1 MSRFD
6 GKVAVIT
13 GAGSGLGREFAQEMA
28 KDGARIV
35 VADINVA
42 GAEETVQLVTG
53 QGGEAV
59 AVEVDVASAASVQAM
74 VQRAVEAFDALDI
87 LINNAG
93 LVGETLPVAEVS
105 EESWDRVMSVDLKGV
120 FLGSKAAIPVM
131 LERGGGVI
139 INIASVS
146 GFLAS
151 ATGVE
156 YTAAKHGVVGL
167 TKQIAYDYGHQGIR
181 AVGVGPGVIETP
193 LTAEWT
199 REGGPFHPLTMEAP
213 AGRYGRPIDIARFI
227 SFLASDEASFMHGH
241 TYPVDGGS
249 IIR

>member
-6 GKVAVIT
+6 GRVAVIT
-13 GAGSGLGREFAQEMA
+13 GAGSGLGREFSLELA

-35 VADINVA
+35 VADVNLP
-42 GAEETVQLVTG
+42 GAEETVVLVSE
-53 QGGEAV
+53 QGGTAV
-59 AVEVDVASAASVQAM
+59 AVHVDVADAASVEAM
-74 VQRAVEAFDALDI
+74 VAHAIDTFGAVDI
-87 LINNAG
+87 LVNNAG
-93 LVGETLPVAEVS
+93 LVGETLPTHEVS
-105 EESWDRVMSVDLKGV
+105 EESWDRVMSVDMKGV
-120 FLGSKAAIPVM
+120 FLGSRAVIPTM
-131 LERGGGVI
+131 LEKGSGVI

-151 ATGVE
+151 ATGIE
-156 YTAAKHGVVGL
+156 YTAAKHGVVGM
-167 TKQIAYDYGHQGIR
+167 TKQLAYEYGHLGIR

-199 REGGPFHPLTMEAP
+199 QEGGPFHELTMAAP
-213 AGRYGRPIDIARFI
+213 AGRYGHPLDIARFI

>member
-1 MSRFD
+1 MQGLE
-6 GKVAVIT
+6 GKVAIIT
-13 GAGSGLGREFAQEMA
+13 GAGSGLGREFAKELA
-28 KDGARIV
+28 GEGVKV
-35 VADINVA
+35 VAADINLP
-42 GAEETVQLVTG
+42 GAEETVSMVSDA
-53 QGGEAV
+53 GGEAI
-59 AVEVDVASAASVQAM
+59 AVETDVSVAASTRAM
-74 VQRAVEAFDALDI
+74 VQSALDRFGTVDI

-93 LVGETLPVAEVS
+93 LVGETVKTAEVS
-105 EESWDRVMSVDLKGV
+105 EESWDRIMAVDLKGV

-156 YTAAKHGVVGL
+156 YTAAKHGVVGI
-167 TKQIAYDYGHQGIR
+167 TKQIAYDYGHDGIR
-181 AVGVGPGVIETP
+181 VVGIGPGVIETP

-199 REGGPFHPLTMEAP
+199 REGGPFHELTMDAP
-213 AGRYGRPIDIARFI
+213 AGRYGRPIDIARVVCFI
-227 SFLASDEASFMHGH
+227 ASDEASFMHGH
-241 TYPVDGGS
+241 TFPIDGGS

>member
-1 MSRFD
+1 MVSD
-6 GKVAVIT
+6 A
-13 GAGSGLGREFAQEMA
+13 
-28 KDGARIV
+28 
-35 VADINVA
+35 
-42 GAEETVQLVTG
+42 
-53 QGGEAV
+53 GGEAI
-59 AVEVDVASAASVQAM
+59 AVETDVSVAASTQAM
-74 VQRAVEAFDALDI
+74 VQSALDRFGTVDI

-93 LVGETLPVAEVS
+93 LVGETVKTAEVS
-105 EESWDRVMSVDLKGV
+105 EESWDRIMAVDLKGV

-156 YTAAKHGVVGL
+156 YTAAKHGVVGI
-167 TKQIAYDYGHQGIR
+167 TKQIAYDYGHDGIR
-181 AVGVGPGVIETP
+181 VVGIGPGVIETP

-199 REGGPFHPLTMEAP
+199 REGGPFHELTMDAP
-213 AGRYGRPIDIARFI
+213 AGRYGRPIDIARVVCFI
-227 SFLASDEASFMHGH
+227 ASDEASFMHGH
-241 TYPVDGGS
+241 TFPIDGGS

>member
-1 MSRFD
+1 MQGLE
-6 GKVAVIT
+6 GKVAIIT
-13 GAGSGLGREFAQEMA
+13 GAGSGLGREFAKELA
-28 KDGARIV
+28 GEGVKV
-35 VADINVA
+35 VAADINLP
-42 GAEETVQLVTG
+42 GAEETVSMVSDA
-53 QGGEAV
+53 GGEAI
-59 AVEVDVASAASVQAM
+59 AVETDVSVAASTQAM
-74 VQRAVEAFDALDI
+74 VQSALDRFGTVDI

-93 LVGETLPVAEVS
+93 LVGETVKTAEVS
-105 EESWDRVMSVDLKGV
+105 EESWDRIMAVDLKGV

-156 YTAAKHGVVGL
+156 YTAAKHGVVGI
-167 TKQIAYDYGHQGIR
+167 TKQIAYDYGHDGIR
-181 AVGVGPGVIETP
+181 VVGIGPGVIETP

-199 REGGPFHPLTMEAP
+199 REGGPFHELTMDAP
-213 AGRYGRPIDIARFI
+213 AGRYGRPIDIARVVCFV
-227 SFLASDEASFMHGH
+227 ASDEASFMHGH
-241 TYPVDGGS
+241 TFPIDGGS

>member
-1 MSRFD
+1 MQGLE
-6 GKVAVIT
+6 GKVAIIT
-13 GAGSGLGREFAQEMA
+13 GAGSGLGREFAKELA
-28 KDGARIV
+28 GEGVKV
-35 VADINVA
+35 VAADINLA
-42 GAEETVQLVTG
+42 GAEETVSMVSDA
-53 QGGEAV
+53 GGEAI
-59 AVEVDVASAASVQAM
+59 AVETDVSVAASTQAM
-74 VQRAVEAFDALDI
+74 VQSALDRFGTVDI

-93 LVGETLPVAEVS
+93 LVGETVKTAEVS
-105 EESWDRVMSVDLKGV
+105 EESWDRIMAVDLKGV

-156 YTAAKHGVVGL
+156 YTAAKHGVVGI
-167 TKQIAYDYGHQGIR
+167 TKQIAYDYGHDGIR
-181 AVGVGPGVIETP
+181 VVGIGPGVIETP

-199 REGGPFHPLTMEAP
+199 REGGPFHELTMDAP
-213 AGRYGRPIDIARFI
+213 AGRYGRPIDIARVVCFI
-227 SFLASDEASFMHGH
+227 ASDEASFMHGH
-241 TYPVDGGS
+241 TFPIDGGS

>member
-1 MSRFD
+1 MQGLE
-6 GKVAVIT
+6 GKVAIIT
-13 GAGSGLGREFAQEMA
+13 GAGSGLGREFAKELA
-28 KDGARIV
+28 GEGVKV
-35 VADINVA
+35 VAADINLP
-42 GAEETVQLVTG
+42 GAEETVSMVSDA
-53 QGGEAV
+53 GGEAI
-59 AVEVDVASAASVQAM
+59 AVETDVSVAASTQAM
-74 VQRAVEAFDALDI
+74 VQSALDRFGTVDI

-93 LVGETLPVAEVS
+93 LVGETVKTAEVS
-105 EESWDRVMSVDLKGV
+105 EESWDRIMAVDLKGV

-156 YTAAKHGVVGL
+156 YTAAKHGVVGI
-167 TKQIAYDYGHQGIR
+167 TKQIAYDYGHDGIR
-181 AVGVGPGVIETP
+181 VVGIGPGVIETP

-199 REGGPFHPLTMEAP
+199 REGGPFHELTMDAP
-213 AGRYGRPIDIARFI
+213 AGRYGRPIDIARVVCFI
-227 SFLASDEASFMHGH
+227 ASDEASFMHGH
-241 TYPVDGGS
+241 TFPIDGGS

>member
-1 MSRFD
+1 MQGLE
-6 GKVAVIT
+6 GKVAIIT
-13 GAGSGLGREFAQEMA
+13 GAGSGLGREFAKELA
-28 KDGARIV
+28 GEGVKV
-35 VADINVA
+35 VAADINLP
-42 GAEETVQLVTG
+42 GAEETVSMVSDA
-53 QGGEAV
+53 GGEAI
-59 AVEVDVASAASVQAM
+59 AVETDVSVAASTQAM
-74 VQRAVEAFDALDI
+74 VQSALDRFGTVDI

-93 LVGETLPVAEVS
+93 LVGETVKTAEVS
-105 EESWDRVMSVDLKGV
+105 EESWDRIMAVDLKGV

-156 YTAAKHGVVGL
+156 YTAAKHGVVGI
-167 TKQIAYDYGHQGIR
+167 TKQIAYDYGHDGIR
-181 AVGVGPGVIETP
+181 VVGIGPGVIETP

-199 REGGPFHPLTMEAP
+199 REGGPFHELTMDAP
-213 AGRYGRPIDIARFI
+213 AGRYGRPIDIARVVCFI
-227 SFLASDEASFMHGH
+227 ASDEASFIHGH
-241 TYPVDGGS
+241 TFPIDGGS